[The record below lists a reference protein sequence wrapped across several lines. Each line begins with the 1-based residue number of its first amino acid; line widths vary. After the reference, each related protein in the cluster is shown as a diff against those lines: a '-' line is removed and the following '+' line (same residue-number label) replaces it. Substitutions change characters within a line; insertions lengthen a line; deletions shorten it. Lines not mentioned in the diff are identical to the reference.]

1 MTATKSSLNFHRLLS
16 LGLGAL
22 FLFLTQGSGAAA
34 EFSVRFSNGTETTLR
49 QIVKQSQA
57 TCPDLRCP
65 DVALTVRIPGTKELS
80 SMPADLKSTLM
91 KRAKDRAAQTW
102 GDTVL
107 EGPYQTNYRFRT
119 EAIEFVELEKK
130 VVGYRVTVSAPA
142 WEIEKCAY
150 DPDNKETLKSCPE
163 GRILEAQ
170 FVSGDLQDLFADE
183 HALAAFVPKA
193 RDL

>member
-1 MTATKSSLNFHRLLS
+1 MTTTKFSLNSLRLLQ

-22 FLFLTQGSGAAA
+22 ILSLTQGSVAAP
-34 EFSVRFSNGTETTLR
+34 EYSVRYSNGTETTLR

-57 TCPDLRCP
+57 TCPQLRCA
-65 DVALTVRIPGTKELS
+65 DVALTVRLPGSRELAA
-80 SMPADLKSTLM
+80 MPADLKADLM

-107 EGPYQTNYRFRT
+107 EGPYETNYRFRT

-142 WEIEKCAY
+142 WEIEKCAF
-150 DPDNKETLKSCPE
+150 DPANRETLKSCPE
-163 GRILEAQ
+163 GRIREAQ
-170 FVSGDLQDLFADE
+170 FVAGDLSDLFTDE
-183 HALAAFVPKA
+183 HALAEFVPAK
-193 RDL
+193 